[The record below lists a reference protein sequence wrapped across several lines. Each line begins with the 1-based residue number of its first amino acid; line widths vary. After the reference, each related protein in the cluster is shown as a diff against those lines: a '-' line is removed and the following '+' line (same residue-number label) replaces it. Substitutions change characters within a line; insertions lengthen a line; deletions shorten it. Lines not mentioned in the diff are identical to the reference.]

1 MLSPATAVMLDIRRT
16 LGLPKLEEQKKDEMM
31 IRVFKKKQRVK
42 IITHWCEPS
51 AAHWRRHSPPCRSKF
66 RRLQNRKKM
75 KNLSWL
81 SFRLKHHHRVYLQAA
96 PMICWRSWPAAS
108 LGWRSRRF
116 GTARCDPVWA
126 DCRRC
131 ATPPAELDCPRRCTG
146 RKKEEEHKKD
156 VEVWRQSIWEKEIA
170 KRQMIYITTKQ
181 KKSKDVD

>member
-1 MLSPATAVMLDIRRT
+1 M
-16 LGLPKLEEQKKDEMM
+16 
-31 IRVFKKKQRVK
+31 K

-66 RRLQNRKKM
+66 RRLQSEKKWN
-75 KNLSWL
+75 KLSWL

-146 RKKEEEHKKD
+146 KKHKKD
-156 VEVWRQSIWEKEIA
+156 VEVWRQNIKEKNCKKTDDLHNNKA
-170 KRQMIYITTKQ
+170 KKIQRCWLKCKASSGSLQRRRRRLKCN
-181 KKSKDVD
+181 